1 MKIPKKYQTSDY
13 SFDKNDI
20 LINKLTKEPVI
31 KNSRSAGT
39 ERSIKISGQ
48 DFWSGVNC
56 HIRSKISKELKKF
69 FYEILRDIPKIDDC
83 DYPIGIE
90 LDIYDVIEGNQDIDN
105 LTYIYRK
112 TLHDALAGNIEFIK
126 DENGKFHPDKD
137 KYPAIISD
145 DSLQY
150 VQQISSRFYPIEDHN
165 NNLMIIKLYKL

>member
-1 MKIPKKYQTSDY
+1 MKIPKKYQTSEY

-20 LINKLTKEPVI
+20 LINTTTKEPVI

-39 ERSIKISGQ
+39 EKSVKISGQ

-69 FYEILRDIPKIDDC
+69 FYEIIRSLPILDDD

-90 LDIYDVIEGNQDIDN
+90 LDIYDTIEGNQDIDN

-112 TLHDALAGNIEFIK
+112 TLHDALAGNVEFIK
-126 DENGKFHPDKD
+126 DSNGKFHPDRD
-137 KYPAIISD
+137 KYPSIIKD
-145 DSLQY
+145 DSLLY
-150 VQQISSRFYPIEDHN
+150 VRKISSEFHPIDDHN
-165 NNLMIIKLYKL
+165 DNLMTIKLYKL